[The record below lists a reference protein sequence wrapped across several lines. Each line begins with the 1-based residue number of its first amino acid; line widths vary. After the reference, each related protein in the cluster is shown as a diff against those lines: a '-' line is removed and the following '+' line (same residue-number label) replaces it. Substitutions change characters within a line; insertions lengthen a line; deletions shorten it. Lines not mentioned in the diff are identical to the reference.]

1 MRNPR
6 EWTTYWE
13 NYCHLGLMHGPSVSR
28 DIWNKYTDVSWISS
42 NWSQKDLQSFIVYLA
57 ACGAPNIS
65 FSLTQPSWQR
75 SPKSMTTE
83 GTTTRRDLSDRGWWG
98 CTDLQP
104 SCRTGTV
111 PYCDLLMG
119 KYRTMSDTT
128 GFAKNNKTCA
138 VCTLFLFCS
147 LSLPVYMLLNSLFF
161 R

>member
-6 EWTTYWE
+6 EQHIE
-13 NYCHLGLMHGPSVSR
+13 KIIVILVSCMVLSVSQ
-28 DIWNKYTDVSWISS
+28 DIWHTYTDVSWISW
-42 NWSQKDLQSFIVYLA
+42 NWSQKDLQGFFVYMA
-57 ACGAPNIS
+57 VCVAPDIS

-83 GTTTRRDLSDRGWWG
+83 GTTTRRDLCDRG
-98 CTDLQP
+98 CTDLQV

-119 KYRTMSDTT
+119 KYQTLSDTT

-138 VCTLFLFCS
+138 LCTLFLFCS